1 MNDAFLRSGLD
12 RENHEN
18 PTGGGGVDDFIS
30 WVAAGL
36 QICSDD
42 ARPPQPLRNGR
53 TMNRDRR
60 YRKQLL
66 AGAALGALA
75 LGGPAAAADMA
86 FKAPVYKAVY
96 DWTGFYIGAH
106 SGYGGGKSNAV
117 LSDPAIATTDHRFG
131 GIIGGVQAGY
141 NVRLPSGLLLGVEA
155 DMTFPSYL
163 LSNFTTSSLTTARSG
178 MSEQWDYTGTARGR
192 IGYASGPWLAYATGG
207 LAWMG
212 ERFLNT
218 PAVGDDEKHI
228 NVRFGWAAGA
238 GLEYAFAPH
247 WSVRLEYLYSQ
258 FDRANVRFPS
268 GTQYNSSLDFQQIR
282 IGLNR
287 KVDWPGAPGWRPKT
301 ELTDPESDRWEI
313 HGQTTYLPQAYP
325 SFRAPYT
332 GPNSLT
338 PAPQAQATWSNS
350 LFLNA
355 RLWEGGEVYYNP
367 ELLQGFG
374 LNDTV
379 GAGGFPNGEAQKSN
393 FPYPH
398 YNTSRLFLRQTF
410 GFGGEQ
416 EDLASGATQLGGKV
430 DVSRLT
436 VQAGKF
442 AVIDVF
448 DGNAYAKDTRKDFM
462 NWSMWAPGAF
472 DYSADKLG
480 LSYGATAELNQKQ
493 WALRGGYFLIDSE
506 SNSNNFDTRVFQ
518 RGQYVVELETRYQLF
533 SQPGKLRTIAWL
545 TSANSG
551 SYRDT
556 LNNPAFNLDISQTRM
571 GRIKYG
577 YVIGLEQAVT
587 DDIGLFGRW
596 SWNDGK
602 TEIMAFTDIDASL
615 SLGTSIKG
623 TKWGRP
629 DDTIGLGGAINAL
642 SRDHRDFIA
651 AGGLGVL
658 IGDGAL
664 NYRKER
670 ILETYYAY
678 ALTKQLT
685 LTADYQLITNP
696 AYNADRGPVHVFSGR
711 FHGEF

>member
-1 MNDAFLRSGLD
+1 
-12 RENHEN
+12 
-18 PTGGGGVDDFIS
+18 V
-30 WVAAGL
+30 
-36 QICSDD
+36 
-42 ARPPQPLRNGR
+42 
-53 TMNRDRR
+53 NRDHRFFER
-60 YRKQLL
+60 VLQHVL
-66 AGAALGALA
+66 AGAAVGAMTLAHPALA
-75 LGGPAAAADMA
+75 ADLPV
-86 FKAPVYKAVY
+86 KAPQFRPAF
-96 DWTGFYIGAH
+96 DWSGFYIGGH
-106 SGYGGGKSNAV
+106 TGYGRGSSSAV
-117 LSDPAIATTDHRFG
+117 LSDPQVAAASGNFSG
-131 GIIGGVQAGY
+131 VIGGVQAGY
-141 NVRLPSGLLLGVEA
+141 NVLLPSGLLLGVEA
-155 DMTFPSYL
+155 DLTFPNYL
-163 LSNFTTSSLTTARSG
+163 PSNYIVSRLTTAGSDVI
-178 MSEQWDYTGTARGR
+178 EALDYLGTVRGR
-192 IGYASGPWLAYATGG
+192 IGYASGHWLAYATGG
-207 LAWMG
+207 LAFAG
-212 ERFLNT
+212 ERFLSS
-218 PAVGDDEKHI
+218 PAVGDEEKDIH
-228 NVRFGWAAGA
+228 RRLGWAAGA

-258 FDRANVRFPS
+258 FERANIRFPS
-268 GTQYNSSLDFQQIR
+268 GAQYNSTLDFQQLR

-287 KVDWPGAPGWRPKT
+287 KVDWPGSSSWTPKT
-301 ELTDPESDRWEI
+301 DLTDPESSRWEI
-313 HGQTTYLPQAYP
+313 HGQTTYLPQGYP
-325 SFRAPYT
+325 AFRALYT

-355 RLWEGGEVYYNP
+355 RLWEGGEVYFNP

-379 GAGGFPNGEAQKSN
+379 GAAGFPNGEAQKSN

-416 EDLASGATQLGGKV
+416 EELAGGPIQLAGKA

-448 DGNAYAKDTRKDFM
+448 DGNAYAKDTRKDFI
-462 NWSMWAPGAF
+462 NWSMWAPGAM
-472 DYSADKLG
+472 DYSADKVG

-493 WALRGGYFLIDSE
+493 WALRGGYFLMQSV
-506 SNSNNFDTRVFQ
+506 SNSNSFDTNVFQ
-518 RGQYVVELETRYQLF
+518 RGMYITELETRYTLF
-533 SQPGKLRTIAWL
+533 SQPGKLRTIAWFN
-545 TSANSG
+545 SANSG

-556 LNNPAFNLDISQTRM
+556 LNNPALNLDISQTRM

-577 YVIGLEQAVT
+577 YAINLEQAVT

-629 DDTIGLGGAINAL
+629 DDVIGLGGAINSL

-664 NYRKER
+664 NYRRER
-670 ILETYYAY
+670 ILETYYAF

-696 AYNADRGPVHVFSGR
+696 AYNADRGPVHVISGR

>member
-1 MNDAFLRSGLD
+1 MSRDHRS
-12 RENHEN
+12 
-18 PTGGGGVDDFIS
+18 
-30 WVAAGL
+30 
-36 QICSDD
+36 
-42 ARPPQPLRNGR
+42 AR
-53 TMNRDRR
+53 
-60 YRKQLL
+60 QLF
-66 AGAALGALA
+66 AGAAFGALA
-75 LGGPAAAADMA
+75 LGGPAAAADIRLPA
-86 FKAPVYKAVY
+86 KAPYQSVF
-96 DWTGFYIGAH
+96 DWTGFYIGTHTGFGRGSSSAVLTDPAVNTT
-106 SGYGGGKSNAV
+106 SNAFSGV
-117 LSDPAIATTDHRFG
+117 
-131 GIIGGVQAGY
+131 IGGVQAGY
-141 NVRLPSGLLLGVEA
+141 NVRLPSGLLLGVET
-155 DMTFPSYL
+155 DMTFPNYL
-163 LSNFTTSSLTTARSG
+163 TSNSVVSSLATARSAVT
-178 MSEQWDYTGTARGR
+178 EQLDYVGTARGR
-192 IGYASGPWLAYATGG
+192 IGYTSGPWFAYATGG
-207 LAWMG
+207 LAWAG

-218 PAVGDDEKHI
+218 PAVGDDARDIHL
-228 NVRFGWAAGA
+228 RLGWAAGA

-247 WSVRLEYLYSQ
+247 WSAKLEYLYSR
-258 FDRANVRFPS
+258 FDHASILFPS
-268 GTQYNSSLDFQQIR
+268 GTQFASTLDFQSVR

-287 KVDWPGAPGWRPKT
+287 KVDLESLGDPKSKT
-301 ELTDPESDRWEI
+301 SLTDPESDRWEI
-313 HGQTTYLPQAYP
+313 HGQTTYLPQGYP
-325 SFRAPYT
+325 AFRAPYT
-332 GPNSLT
+332 GPNSFT

-355 RLWEGGEVYYNP
+355 RLWEGGEVYFNP

-379 GAGGFPNGEAQKSN
+379 GAAGFPSGEAQKSN

-416 EDLASGATQLGGKV
+416 EELASGPTQLGGKV

-442 AVIDVF
+442 AVIDIF
-448 DGNAYAKDTRKDFM
+448 DGNAYAKDARKDFM

-472 DYSADKLG
+472 DYSADKVG
-480 LSYGATAELNQKQ
+480 LTYGATAELNQKQ
-493 WALRGGYFLIDSE
+493 WALRSGYFLMQAV
-506 SNSNNFDTRVFQ
+506 SNSSSFDTNVFQ
-518 RGQYVVELETRYQLF
+518 RGTYVLELETRFSLF

-545 TSANSG
+545 NSANSG

-556 LNNPAFNLDISQTRM
+556 LNNPALNLDISQTRM

-577 YVIGLEQAVT
+577 YVINLEQAVT

-629 DDTIGLGGAINAL
+629 DDVIGLGGAINSL
-642 SRDHRDFIA
+642 SRDHRDFLA

-664 NYRKER
+664 NYRRER
-670 ILETYYAY
+670 ILETYYAF
-678 ALTKQLT
+678 ALNKQLT